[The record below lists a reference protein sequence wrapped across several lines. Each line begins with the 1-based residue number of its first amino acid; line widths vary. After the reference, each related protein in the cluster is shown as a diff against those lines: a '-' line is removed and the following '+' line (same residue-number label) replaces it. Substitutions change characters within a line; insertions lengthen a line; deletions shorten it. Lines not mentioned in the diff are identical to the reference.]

1 MPSKNK
7 TGVTGEDIRREIL
20 RKILNGSWTPG
31 DRLPSCRQIAVD
43 LGSNAN
49 TVNREI
55 QRLATEGL
63 VRSEP
68 RKGTYVTG
76 TSGATIMNAGL
87 NKDVK
92 VLARRARAMGLA
104 LEDIIELL
112 TTAFSFSE
120 QKVAFVECNV
130 NDLMQM
136 TTLIANATGVKLEPV
151 LIRDLASKDA
161 TEHYDLIVTP
171 LFHFAEILEAIG
183 DESKILELNFG
194 ASSKTLRQIATLSP
208 DRVITVAATN
218 SGGAERIAGLVH
230 TVFRGTVELY
240 LDEVDRINN
249 LDRFDVLVYVNAL
262 QLADHDIER
271 ANTAIQI
278 DWQLEGS
285 SADLLRNRLQG
296 LRSSPN
302 LDLLDG
308 DQPLGAVPAH

>member
-1 MPSKNK
+1 
-7 TGVTGEDIRREIL
+7 
-20 RKILNGSWTPG
+20 
-31 DRLPSCRQIAVD
+31 
-43 LGSNAN
+43 
-49 TVNREI
+49 
-55 QRLATEGL
+55 
-63 VRSEP
+63 
-68 RKGTYVTG
+68 
-76 TSGATIMNAGL
+76 MNAGL